1 MYSPG
6 GVQAGKKGSFIQF
19 LYFSFIGDETV
30 PMTWLTV
37 KILATLWL
45 THTVKIISFL
55 SLSICFLQLK
65 FFYD

>member
-6 GVQAGKKGSFIQF
+6 GVQTGKKRIFYSLFIF
-19 LYFSFIGDETV
+19 FFIGDETV

-45 THTVKIISFL
+45 THTVKIIPFL
-55 SLSICFLQLK
+55 SLSICF
-65 FFYD
+65 